1 MNCPQSSSNST
12 EKLFERNM
20 FEDALDDDTCI
31 CLLIVSLLLNGQSL
45 SEFLQAPPAASP
57 PVYSNQ
63 WKSETASGA
72 EGKVARQPVFFKSY
86 GYNERCKEFKTRVK
100 LLEKTLQLQWRV
112 QVTSLQPMHLYL
124 RAMMELCE
132 AEMRCFDFC
141 VSDSIDFLSTCFVLK
156 CFWRPLWLELK
167 KIL

>member
-1 MNCPQSSSNST
+1 MMNCPQSSSNST

-20 FEDALDDDTCI
+20 FEDVLDDDTCI
-31 CLLIVSLLLNGQSL
+31 CFLIVSLLLNSQSL

-72 EGKVARQPVFFKSY
+72 EGKVARQPVFFQSY

-100 LLEKTLQLQWRV
+100 LLEKTLQLQ
-112 QVTSLQPMHLYL
+112 
-124 RAMMELCE
+124 
-132 AEMRCFDFC
+132 
-141 VSDSIDFLSTCFVLK
+141 
-156 CFWRPLWLELK
+156 
-167 KIL
+167 